1 MFELSAYTEYIEE
14 NIDKMELPKDPADLY
29 DPLRYFLNIGGKR
42 IRPIL
47 TLLGT
52 ELFGV
57 KKEKALYQA
66 LAVEVFHNFT
76 LVHDDIMDDAP
87 LRRNKTTVHEKWN
100 SNVGILSGDVMIIK
114 AYQLL
119 CKNIDPAILPETL
132 DLFNSTAVEVCEGQ
146 QHDMDFEQRDDV
158 TIHEYIEM
166 IRQKTSVLLGSALR
180 TGAII
185 AGASE
190 RDKNAIYDF
199 GLHIGLAFQIQ
210 DDILDLYADP
220 EKFGKQVGGD
230 VIANK
235 KTLLHLT
242 AINKATREQLEI
254 VKQLQNE
261 SNIELKISRTR
272 ELFDHLNA
280 KEECQERM
288 NAHYKLAKEAM
299 EKISVP
305 AENKTALLALASYLM
320 EREL

>member
-1 MFELSAYTEYIEE
+1 MFELSAYTKYIEE
-14 NIDKMELPKDPADLY
+14 NIDKMELPEGPSDLY

-57 KKEKALYQA
+57 NKEKALYQA

-87 LRRNKTTVHEKWN
+87 LRRNQTTVHEKWN
-100 SNVGILSGDVMIIK
+100 TNVGILSGDVMIIK

-146 QHDMDFEQRDDV
+146 QHDMDFELRDDV

-190 RDKNAIYDF
+190 SDKDAIYDF

-242 AINKATREQLEI
+242 AINKATKEQLEV

-261 SNIELKISRTR
+261 SNIELKINRTR

-288 NAHYKLAKEAM
+288 ESHYKLAKDAM
-299 EKISVP
+299 DKISVP
-305 AENKTALLALASYLM
+305 AENKAALLSLASYLM
-320 EREL
+320 EREI